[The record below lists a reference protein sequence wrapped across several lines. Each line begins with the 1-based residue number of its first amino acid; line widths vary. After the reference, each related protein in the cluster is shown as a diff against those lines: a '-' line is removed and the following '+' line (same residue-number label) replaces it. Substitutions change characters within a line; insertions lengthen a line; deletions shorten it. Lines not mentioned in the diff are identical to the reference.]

1 MRSGS
6 GSWGWQWLTWSV
18 LIAPCASSSSLSSR
32 VSSASRRKCRVT
44 NFCRSE
50 IEFSNLQ
57 TWRLSWA
64 SIVEVPIP
72 AQSSHKRGRSK
83 GATEAAQDAAR
94 VASASG
100 HHYGRHRRVW
110 HAAVG
115 DPVRDARRGACPHP
129 RSCTGQERPRTRRGG
144 DQRSAQAALRPAQ
157 PTRSVLRLSHLLAL
171 SAPPQPFELARSAGP
186 AAMAAMEVMA
196 WLWRRR
202 QQVSSKQQQ
211 TAAVTSC

>member
-1 MRSGS
+1 MVG
-6 GSWGWQWLTWSV
+6 
-18 LIAPCASSSSLSSR
+18 
-32 VSSASRRKCRVT
+32 T
-44 NFCRSE
+44 NFN
-50 IEFSNLQ
+50 SNLQ
-57 TWRLSWA
+57 LCDSLCGEFNLS
-64 SIVEVPIP
+64 
-72 AQSSHKRGRSK
+72 AQS
-83 GATEAAQDAAR
+83 GANFARQEAEQERRNTAEHRRTQDAAR
-94 VASASG
+94 VASAFG
-100 HHYGRHRRVW
+100 HHHGRHRRVW

>member
-6 GSWGWQWLTWSV
+6 GCWGWQWLTWSV
-18 LIAPCASSSSLSSR
+18 LIAPCASR
-32 VSSASRRKCRVT
+32 PPPRTVVSSAHERREEKGEKLLRESSGIE
-44 NFCRSE
+44 NFKPG
-50 IEFSNLQ
+50 
-57 TWRLSWA
+57 RLSWG
-64 SIVEVPIP
+64 ID
-72 AQSSHKRGRSK
+72 GSK
-83 GATEAAQDAAR
+83 CPVRRKVRYTGATQAAQDAAR
-94 VASASG
+94 VACASG
-100 HHYGRHRRVW
+100 HHHGRHRRVW

-196 WLWRRR
+196 WLRRRR

-211 TAAVTSC
+211 TAAAASC